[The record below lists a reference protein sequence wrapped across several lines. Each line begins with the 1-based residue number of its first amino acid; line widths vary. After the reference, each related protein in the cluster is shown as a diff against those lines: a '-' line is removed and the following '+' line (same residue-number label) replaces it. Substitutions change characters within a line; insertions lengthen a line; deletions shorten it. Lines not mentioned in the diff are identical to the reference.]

1 MYWELSIPL
10 DGFSMC
16 LRVYFVQVA
25 LLLNGVAFF
34 GGGDGEGIKKSI

>member
-16 LRVYFVQVA
+16 LRVYVFCPSCITVEWCG
-25 LLLNGVAFF
+25 LFL
-34 GGGDGEGIKKSI
+34 GGGWSGD